1 MSSSVRRSS
10 RRYTLAVWSGVLLL
24 LVLGLASCA
33 KPPEADMAAAKA
45 AIDDARTKEA
55 SDYAPAELKAAEDSL
70 ASAQSEIDRQQ
81 AKFALFRS
89 YKIAKAKA
97 LATAQVAKVAGD
109 KAVANKDQMRK
120 DSEALMAQIEQG
132 ITALGERFKTKE
144 VMKLMRAKDK
154 DERAKMEAIKSEA
167 DAIPAVL
174 ANAKSAYDGQKYK
187 MSLSMSKDAAGKLQ
201 SVNSQLDAI
210 VPVAK

>member
-1 MSSSVRRSS
+1 
-10 RRYTLAVWSGVLLL
+10 
-24 LVLGLASCA
+24 
-33 KPPEADMAAAKA
+33 
-45 AIDDARTKEA
+45 
-55 SDYAPAELKAAEDSL
+55 
-70 ASAQSEIDRQQ
+70 
-81 AKFALFRS
+81 
-89 YKIAKAKA
+89 
-97 LATAQVAKVAGD
+97 
-109 KAVANKDQMRK
+109 MRK

-187 MSLSMSKDAAGKLQ
+187 TALSMAKDAASKLQ
-201 SVNSQLDAI
+201 SVNGQLDAI
-210 VPVAK
+210 VPASEVVQRSSSDLDQTQNCWLSVAAGNGWVGRLRTGAPPTIRPRVGLQTSGNERISRKSGPRDCGWPSRLWRS